1 MAVGVTST
9 IKILALLLVI
19 GICAGFIYDYSQTK
33 SNLQAKKAEI
43 MIMSDK
49 IKAQND
55 AIAGLKLD
63 VEAYKNK
70 KPQIIEKIVTKY
82 QNIEV
87 KDETCEAKLEAIH
100 EAQKLFYQSINKNS
114 KKVEVKD
121 RQ

>member
-9 IKILALLLVI
+9 IKILAVLLVI

-33 SNLQAKKAEI
+33 SYLQAKKAEI

-63 VEAYKNK
+63 VETYKNK

-87 KDETCEAKLEAIH
+87 KDNTCEAKLEAIH

-114 KKVEVKD
+114 KNDAFKD
-121 RQ
+121 TK